1 MKSNRKVSLILA
13 VAASTMGLGWSSGQA
28 QTATNLICKGCVG
41 YKDIGKKA
49 VRNKNIDKGAIKTNR
64 LSEPTGAAGV
74 ESNGSVGAVTDTIVS
89 SITVD
94 IPKKG
99 VVVINASSYVYFNT
113 DNIFVTCTI
122 TDGMTTGAPYL
133 RANGA
138 NSPESRR
145 NMIAGTRALAE
156 GPARPYT
163 YHPV

>member
-1 MKSNRKVSLILA
+1 MKSNLKVSLILA

-64 LSEPTGAAGV
+64 LSAPTGAAGV

-89 SITVD
+89 SITVA

-99 VVVINASSYVYFNT
+99 VVVITA
-113 DNIFVTCTI
+113 
-122 TDGMTTGAPYL
+122 
-133 RANGA
+133 
-138 NSPESRR
+138 
-145 NMIAGTRALAE
+145 
-156 GPARPYT
+156 
-163 YHPV
+163 